1 MTDKIKYII
10 NRIGTSSVVDIQTLG
25 YYISNELCKE
35 DEMAIYIG
43 ANNMAVLLVPYNNN
57 YDANCREAFYYL
69 IELIAVIEKLE
80 REGLIYLLADTSQ
93 EEGYLIFEHNRYT
106 YTNQAGHGAVLKNN
120 NEIKMQGITLI
131 PSVSEKVSRYLN
143 SFVFPTQGLKDYIKH
158 GYMTE
163 EETITYDALKQSKS
177 SVRVSRWA
185 VFISLLIAVGSII
198 GTTYFNNKYGY
209 STIDKDQYDN
219 IIMQIQSCKK
229 CETDTINSVTQ
240 KEQNVKPLNN
250 TKK

>member
-1 MTDKIKYII
+1 MTEKIKHIVNMI
-10 NRIGTSSVVDIQTLG
+10 STSAVVDIQTLG
-25 YYISNELCKE
+25 YYVANELCKE
-35 DEMAIYIG
+35 DEMAVYIG
-43 ANNMAVLLVPYNNN
+43 ADNTVVLLAPYNDN
-57 YDANCREAFYYL
+57 YDANYRRAFYEL

-80 REGLIYLLADTSQ
+80 REGLIYLLSNTR
-93 EEGYLIFEHNRYT
+93 EEGDLLFEHNRYT
-106 YTNQAGHGAVLKNN
+106 YMNIVGHGTVLKSND
-120 NEIKMQGITLI
+120 EIKMQGTALI
-131 PSVSEKVSRYLN
+131 PSISEKVSQYLN
-143 SFVFPTQGLKDYIKH
+143 SFAFPTQGLKDYIKN

-163 EETITYDALKQSKS
+163 EEAITYDALKQSKS